1 VPMVPMVNR
10 VRHLCPPSSRTKG
23 AAMEVTLI
31 NVLIVLAII
40 ALVVWLIRAFR

>member
-1 VPMVPMVNR
+1 
-10 VRHLCPPSSRTKG
+10 
-23 AAMEVTLI
+23 MEVTLI